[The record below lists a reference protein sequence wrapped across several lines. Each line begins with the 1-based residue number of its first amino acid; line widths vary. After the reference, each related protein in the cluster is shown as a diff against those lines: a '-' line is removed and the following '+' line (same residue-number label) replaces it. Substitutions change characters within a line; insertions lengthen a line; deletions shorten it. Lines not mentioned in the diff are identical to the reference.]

1 MKITKHEAESIMSML
16 NSKDEENGYLAFKA
30 IEAHDFSEP
39 ADIGYLI
46 YFYKFS
52 RYEMS
57 VWHTQAPSVSDRILK
72 VFDENNL
79 NKTPLSYATALTVMV
94 RNKVSKDS
102 IELYLERHVKDLTN
116 SLETLGYPIDKLD
129 FQLKLKE

>member
-1 MKITKHEAESIMSML
+1 MTKQMTITKHEAESIMSML

-57 VWHTQAPSVSDRILK
+57 VWQTQAPSVSDKILK

-79 NKTPLSYATALTVMV
+79 KLVQVNYKGLQ
-94 RNKVSKDS
+94 K
-102 IELYLERHVKDLTN
+102 YLL
-116 SLETLGYPIDKLD
+116 L
-129 FQLKLKE
+129 